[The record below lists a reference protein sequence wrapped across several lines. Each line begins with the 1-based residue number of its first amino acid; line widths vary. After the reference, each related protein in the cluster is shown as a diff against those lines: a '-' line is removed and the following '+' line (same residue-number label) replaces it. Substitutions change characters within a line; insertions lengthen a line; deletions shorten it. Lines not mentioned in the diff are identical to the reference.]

1 MNLTQEQREEIEK
14 MAYRLIP
21 PGLIAINI
29 GADET
34 DFLAELRTPGTEVR
48 TAFYRGIF
56 ARRLNSGS
64 HSSSRPSMAATRHSR
79 SSSSS
84 SNRNSSILSMN
95 NNRLTASKSKAALEE
110 QSYDLIQQ
118 HIIDPENS
126 PLPEHLRVQCNRVL
140 QIARLLDDYPNE
152 SHIINIML
160 AKYRISRTQIRK
172 DIALAKELFK
182 TQHQFDWDFWYAWM
196 IKDQIQLIR
205 DCKLKGD
212 LKQWNNAKKVLH
224 QMIGE
229 KPASVEDPRRMEK
242 NVFYIQINSMGQKVD
257 IPLNAV
263 RNLSQEEQK
272 LLVDSMYTPIDDAQ
286 AEEIMNS

>member
-1 MNLTQEQREEIEK
+1 
-14 MAYRLIP
+14 
-21 PGLIAINI
+21 
-29 GADET
+29 
-34 DFLAELRTPGTEVR
+34 
-48 TAFYRGIF
+48 
-56 ARRLNSGS
+56 
-64 HSSSRPSMAATRHSR
+64 
-79 SSSSS
+79 
-84 SNRNSSILSMN
+84 MN

-126 PLPEHLRVQCNRVL
+126 PLPEHLRVQCNRIL
-140 QIARLLDDYPNE
+140 QISRLLDDYPNE

-242 NVFYIQINSMGQKVD
+242 NVFYIQINSMGQKGGYSPECHPQPFPGRAEGSGGFDVH
-257 IPLNAV
+257 AYRRRTSG
-263 RNLSQEEQK
+263 RNNELIT
-272 LLVDSMYTPIDDAQ
+272 DYP
-286 AEEIMNS
+286 

>member
-1 MNLTQEQREEIEK
+1 
-14 MAYRLIP
+14 
-21 PGLIAINI
+21 
-29 GADET
+29 
-34 DFLAELRTPGTEVR
+34 
-48 TAFYRGIF
+48 
-56 ARRLNSGS
+56 
-64 HSSSRPSMAATRHSR
+64 
-79 SSSSS
+79 
-84 SNRNSSILSMN
+84 MN

-205 DCKLKGD
+205 DCKFKGD

-272 LLVDSMYTPIDDAQ
+272 VLVDSMYTPIDDAQ